1 MDYKKLIIE
10 GKSCRSYKSTPVSEE
25 SFKELKKFLDS
36 RKKLVEDILSFLNNN
51 RMQ

>member
-25 SFKELKKFLDS
+25 SFKELKKFLDFAGLCE
-36 RKKLVEDILSFLNNN
+36 KQN
-51 RMQ
+51 